1 MGKREGDTM
10 DTSKMKHLEK
20 MDSLK
25 SYQLMQLA
33 KKLGRVALKV
43 QGMLEQSFL
52 REQIVEVVEAHYDIG
67 KVVDAYE
74 IYGGYVN
81 RSFAVV
87 VERDGAQKDYFLRK
101 YKLGRTDEEI
111 MFEHA
116 LITHSIAHGLEIC
129 AGLVFTKTGTTY
141 VKPSI
146 SKNKFAIYRYL
157 EGEDKYSW
165 DNPIMSDEEYAS
177 SAEVLAKF
185 HNATAAFDPRGLQR
199 VEPKILEIMPTLAG
213 KFRIL
218 ARDEHRKRSKFF
230 AYFTR
235 HLDRMITIIDSS
247 VIPGKDAECMV
258 VNAIHCDF
266 HPGNLKFSDNRAVG
280 VFDFDWAKIDLRL
293 FDVCFALVYNSSYW
307 GGLIDGNMD
316 LGKCGIF
323 VRSYQETLRE
333 LQGLEPLNDTELQYF
348 PVMMAMANFYLINWT
363 VTAFFSETEAND
375 YEYLAYL
382 KHSVRQME
390 WIEQHKQDFAEL
402 AASIS
407 IYRP

>member
-1 MGKREGDTM
+1 M

-33 KKLGRVALKV
+33 KKLGSVAIKV
-43 QGMLEQSFL
+43 QEMLEKSFL
-52 REQIVEVVEAHYDIG
+52 REQIVEVVETYYDIG

-74 IYGGYVN
+74 IFGGYVN
-81 RSFAVV
+81 RSFGVI
-87 VERDGAQKDYFLRK
+87 VERDNVQKYYFLRK
-101 YKLGRTDEEI
+101 YKLGRSDEEI

-116 LITHSIAHGLEIC
+116 LITHSISHGLTIC
-129 AGLVFTKTGTTY
+129 AGLVFTKNRSTY
-141 VKPSI
+141 VKPTI

-165 DNPIMSDEEYAS
+165 DNPIMEDEEYAG

-185 HNATAAFDPRGLQR
+185 HYSTASFDPRGLQR
-199 VEPKILEIMPTLAG
+199 AEPKILEIMPTLAE
-213 KFRIL
+213 KFL
-218 ARDEHRKRSKFF
+218 VLSLDENRKRTKFF
-230 AYFTR
+230 NYFLR
-235 HLDRMITIIDSS
+235 HLERIVTILGNT
-247 VIPGKDAECMV
+247 VIPEKDAAGMV

-266 HPGNLKFSDNRAVG
+266 HPGNLKFADNRAVG

-293 FDVCFALVYNSSYW
+293 FDVCFALAYNSSYW

-316 LGKCGIF
+316 LEKCGIF
-323 VRSYQETLRE
+323 VRSYQETLQQ
-333 LQGLEPLNDTELQYF
+333 LGGIEPLNRLELHYF
-348 PVMMAMANFYLINWT
+348 PEMMAMANFYLLNWT
-363 VTAFFSETEAND
+363 VTAFFSEKETND

-390 WIEQHKQDFAEL
+390 WIDRHKDDFAQL
-402 AASIS
+402 AESATAVNLEKTIA
-407 IYRP
+407 RE